1 MLSHDNMTWFW
12 EIKNRLEYEQS
23 LIPQE
28 KEGGNQVNSNLQ
40 DEVRQVSFLP
50 LSHVTA
56 QMVDF
61 SRLICNNRTILVTF
75 APPTA
80 LQQSLVDT
88 FKEVRPTELMAV
100 PRVYEKLEES
110 VKSSFNLSTPMTKAF
125 LNWARQRGLDNTDAQ
140 MNGERSPF
148 GFNLARVVILDK
160 IKKNLG
166 LDRVDKLYYGAAPMK
181 KDTSEYFASLN
192 MPITSIYGLSETTGA
207 ATYQEFPNIKFA
219 QNGPPL
225 PGVHI
230 KIFNPDD
237 KGTGEICIK
246 GRNVFMGYLK
256 RELLNQESFDGEGYF
271 HTGDEGYLDEEG
283 CLQITGRIKDI
294 IITAGG

>member
-1 MLSHDNMTWFW
+1 
-12 EIKNRLEYEQS
+12 
-23 LIPQE
+23 
-28 KEGGNQVNSNLQ
+28 
-40 DEVRQVSFLP
+40 
-50 LSHVTA
+50 
-56 QMVDF
+56 MVDF
-61 SRLICNNRTILVTF
+61 ARLICNNRTILVTF

-110 VKSSFNLSTPMTKAF
+110 VKSSFSTSTPMTKAF

-140 MNGERSPF
+140 MSGERSPF

-181 KDTSEYFASLN
+181 RDTSEYFASLN
-192 MPITSIYGLSETTGA
+192 MPITSLYGLSETTGA

-225 PGVHI
+225 PGVQI

-237 KGTGEICIK
+237 KGTGEICVK

-256 RELLNQESFDGEGYF
+256 RDLLN
-271 HTGDEGYLDEEG
+271 
-283 CLQITGRIKDI
+283 
-294 IITAGG
+294 